1 MPQTTVSHTR
11 SGVVP
16 WPDDVAARYV
26 AKGYWEGRSLGS
38 HLAEAAR
45 RTPDAI
51 SLVDGDVRMT
61 FGELLARAD
70 GAADRM
76 RALGIGSDDRVVA
89 QLPNCWE
96 HVLVTVACL
105 RLGAI
110 PVWALPQHRHHELTG
125 VVAHAEA
132 RAIVV
137 PDSYRGFDHQAMAHE
152 IVAAVPSAEH
162 VLVAGDDVRPG
173 SVDLHALCAPA
184 DDPDEVA
191 AALDAAAPGGD
202 AVATLLLSGGT
213 TGLPKLIARTGND
226 LAYMMKRAAEV
237 CAFGPDTRYLAMLP
251 LGHGFPNTGP
261 GVLGT
266 LLVGGRVVIAAS
278 PAPEVAFAAIERER
292 VTATS
297 AVPAIVQR
305 WLEHRDR
312 APDVDLS
319 SLRLLQVG
327 AARLPDAVAGRIG
340 PKLGCT
346 VQQVFGMGEGLLCLT
361 RPDDPAEVVHRTQ
374 GRPVSPDDEI
384 LLVDADGEPV
394 PAGEPG
400 VLLTRGP
407 YTPRGYYRSPEL
419 NARAFV
425 GDGWYCTGDVVRQ
438 TADGNLVVV
447 GREKDVINR
456 GGEKITAE
464 EIETFAGKVDGVRE
478 AAAVAMPDA
487 RLGEAVC
494 LFVVP
499 ATGRQVDLAAV
510 REVMLDAGL
519 ARFKLP
525 ERLVTVDALPMTGV
539 GKIDKKALRA
549 RAARLLD
556 EEPTGN

>member
-1 MPQTTVSHTR
+1 MSDTTVRPTR

-16 WPDDVAARYV
+16 WPEDVAARYV

-38 HLAEAAR
+38 QLAETAR

-51 SLVDGDVRMT
+51 SLVDGDVRLT
-61 FGELLARAD
+61 FRELLARAD

-76 RALGIGSDDRVVA
+76 RALRIRPDDRIVL
-89 QLPNCWE
+89 QLPNRWE

-137 PDSYRGFDHQAMAHE
+137 PDRYRGFDHQAMAHE

-162 VLVAGDDVRPG
+162 VLVAGADLRPG

-184 DDPDEVA
+184 EHPDEVA
-191 AALDAAAPGGD
+191 AALDAAAPGGE

-237 CAFGPDTRYLAMLP
+237 CGFGPDTRYLAVLP

-278 PAPEVAFAAIERER
+278 PAPEVAFAAIEREG

-305 WLEHRDR
+305 WLEHRDQV
-312 APDVDLS
+312 PDADLS

-327 AARLPDAVAGRIG
+327 AARLPGAVAGQIG

-346 VQQVFGMGEGLLCLT
+346 LQQVFGMGEGLLCLT
-361 RPDDPAEVVHRTQ
+361 RLDDPAEVVQHTQ
-374 GRPVSPDDEI
+374 GRPISPDDEI
-384 LLVDADGEPV
+384 LVVDADGEPV
-394 PAGEPG
+394 PPGEPG

-407 YTPRGYYRSPEL
+407 YTPRGYYRAPEL

-438 TADGNLVVV
+438 TADGSLVVV

-464 EIETFAGKVDGVRE
+464 EVETFAGKVDGVSQ

-487 RLGEAVC
+487 QLGEAVC

-499 ATGRQVDLAAV
+499 ATGRQVDLADV
-510 REVMLDAGL
+510 REVLLDAGL

-525 ERLVTVDALPMTGV
+525 ERLVTIDAMPMTGV
-539 GKIDKKALRA
+539 GKVDKKALRA
-549 RAARLLD
+549 HVSRLLD
-556 EEPTGN
+556 EEHAAR

>member
-1 MPQTTVSHTR
+1 MSDTTVTTTR

-16 WPDDVAARYV
+16 WPEDVAAGYV
-26 AKGYWEGRSLGS
+26 AKGYWEGRSLGTQ
-38 HLAEAAR
+38 LAETAR

-61 FGELLARAD
+61 FRELLARAD

-76 RALGIGSDDRVVA
+76 RALGIRPDDRVVV

-110 PVWALPQHRHHELTG
+110 PVWALPQHRHHELAG
-125 VVAHAEA
+125 VMTHAEA

-137 PDSYRGFDHQAMAHE
+137 PDRYKGYDHQAMAHE

-162 VLVAGDDVRPG
+162 VLVAGADIRPG

-184 DDPDEVA
+184 ENPDQVA

-226 LAYMMKRAAEV
+226 LTYMMKRAAEV
-237 CAFGPDTRYLAMLP
+237 CRFGPDTRYLAVLP

-266 LLVGGRVVIAAS
+266 LLVGGRVVVAAS
-278 PAPEVAFAAIERER
+278 PAPEVAFAAIEREG

-297 AVPAIVQR
+297 VVPAIVQR
-305 WLEHRDR
+305 WLEHRDQTPE
-312 APDVDLS
+312 ADLS
-319 SLRLLQVG
+319 SLRLVQVG
-327 AARLPDAVAGRIG
+327 AARLPDALARQIR

-346 VQQVFGMGEGLLCLT
+346 LQQVFGMGEGLLCLT
-361 RPDDPAEVVHRTQ
+361 RLDDPAEVVHGTQ
-374 GRPVSPDDEI
+374 GRPISPDDEI
-384 LLVDADGEPV
+384 LIVDADGEPV

-407 YTPRGYYRSPEL
+407 YTPRGYYRAPEL

-425 GDGWYCTGDVVRQ
+425 GDGWYCTGDVVRR
-438 TADGNLVVV
+438 TADGSLIVV

-464 EIETFAGKVDGVRE
+464 EIETFAGKVGGVSQ

-487 RLGEAVC
+487 QLGEAVC

-499 ATGRQVDLAAV
+499 ATGRRVELTDV
-510 REVMLDAGL
+510 REVLLDAGL

-539 GKIDKKALRA
+539 GKVDKKALRA
-549 RAARLLD
+549 HVTRLLD
-556 EEPTGN
+556 EDRTGG